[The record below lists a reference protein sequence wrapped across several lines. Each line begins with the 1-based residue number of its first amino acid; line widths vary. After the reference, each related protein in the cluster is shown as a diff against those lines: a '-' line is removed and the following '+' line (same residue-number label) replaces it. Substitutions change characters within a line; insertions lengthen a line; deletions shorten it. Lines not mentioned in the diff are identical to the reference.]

1 MATTAIWKVKGW
13 LGKVLI
19 YAENPEKTDNPA
31 FYQNDNLTQEE
42 KQGLHDVIHYAMR
55 EEATTSTT
63 LQERFVSGVN
73 CSPNTAREEMLA
85 VKNRY
90 GKNEGIVAF
99 HGYQSFA
106 ENEITPE
113 MAHEIGVRLANEL
126 WGDRFQVIVAT
137 HLDKEKHLHNHI
149 L

>member
-85 VKNRY
+85 VKIVM
-90 GKNEGIVAF
+90 GKTKVSLHFMGINLSQKMKSLQKWHMKLV
-99 HGYQSFA
+99 
-106 ENEITPE
+106 
-113 MAHEIGVRLANEL
+113 
-126 WGDRFQVIVAT
+126 
-137 HLDKEKHLHNHI
+137 
-149 L
+149 

>member
-113 MAHEIGVRLANEL
+113 MAHEIGVR
-126 WGDRFQVIVAT
+126 
-137 HLDKEKHLHNHI
+137 
-149 L
+149 

>member
-1 MATTAIWKVKGW
+1 M
-13 LGKVLI
+13 I

-42 KQGLHDVIHYAMR
+42 KQGLHDVIHYAMER
-55 EEATTSTT
+55 RSNHLHYSTRT
-63 LQERFVSGVN
+63 ICQWCELFTKHRKRRN
-73 CSPNTAREEMLA
+73 ARS
-85 VKNRY
+85 KNRY

-126 WGDRFQVIVAT
+126 WEIVS
-137 HLDKEKHLHNHI
+137 K
-149 L
+149 